1 MPPRPSVKK
10 SNNLAINVFG
20 WDKGVNVYRL
30 STQPDGMARINNCR
44 LSYSPF
50 SDIGVLDRNNI
61 VNKISDEALQLG
73 S

>member
-1 MPPRPSVKK
+1 MPPRPSAEKL
-10 SNNLAINVFG
+10 NNLAINVFG

-30 STQPDGMARINNCR
+30 STKPDGMPRMNKYR

-50 SDIGVLDRNNI
+50 SDIGVLNRNNI